1 MGHKI
6 GAASN
11 FKWEEVMSRGQSK
24 TLSGGWRRFSNVESK
39 IEPPI
44 RHWEE
49 NTVMTGHAPYFTRPL
64 HLRMQLHP
72 RPERFFLA
80 LLAPHASL
88 WIPS

>member
-24 TLSGGWRRFSNVESK
+24 ALSGGWRRFCNVESK

-49 NTVMTGHAPYFTRPL
+49 NTVMTGHAPYFTRPFISECNCIL
-64 HLRMQLHP
+64 GH
-72 RPERFFLA
+72 RPERFFWL
-80 LLAPHASL
+80 S
-88 WIPS
+88 